1 MSFEFEIFNEKNCD
15 KLISFTAEL
24 KAGAV
29 ELAWLI
35 DADAFYRGFEVQ
47 RSREDG
53 RYKRIGFVQ
62 ENGKT
67 TEAKSYTFLDENIT
81 KGSYSYRLK
90 QITNDG
96 TFEYSNEVRVEA
108 LTSL

>member
-53 RYKRIGFVQ
+53 RYKIIGFVQ
-62 ENGKT
+62 EIK
-67 TEAKSYTFLDENIT
+67 ALSSIKA
-81 KGSYSYRLK
+81 LK
-90 QITNDG
+90 
-96 TFEYSNEVRVEA
+96 RVSSASSIHEFQ
-108 LTSL
+108 